1 MWIMNH
7 GKVII
12 ERSLSDLQ
20 GSVCKI
26 QEVLGAMNPM
36 LMDVLPLSLE
46 EIFIYEL
53 GGADYAVQDIL
64 F

>member
-1 MWIMNH
+1 MIVR
-7 GKVII
+7 GEPKQIK
-12 ERSLSDLQ
+12 EQ
-20 GSVCKI
+20 FT
-26 QEVLGAMNPM
+26 VLNPM

-53 GGADYAVQDIL
+53 GGADYAVRDIL